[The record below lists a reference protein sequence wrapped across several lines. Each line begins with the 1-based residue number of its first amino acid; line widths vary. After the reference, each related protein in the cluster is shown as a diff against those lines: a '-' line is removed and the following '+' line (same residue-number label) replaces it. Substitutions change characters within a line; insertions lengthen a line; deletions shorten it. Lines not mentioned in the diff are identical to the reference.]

1 MYVCSGIKGEIDKDT
16 CREATKIAFSAHTFL
31 ENALRIFY
39 VTVKILAA
47 RQSLL
52 PTESTVD
59 CTEQHRL
66 QRGRKSS
73 RLLQRKCF
81 KWQLTAS
88 SLRNGCWGF
97 RQNSILSGPLLLA
110 GSLHLN
116 VPFPVTLTPSLPNPS
131 FFRYCGYENV
141 FRCLHFFFFYLQLPS
156 TDSLRLNPIQKSVSA
171 QAVSPHTL
179 RKSSCAQRRPRG
191 YFYDC
196 FACKHSLQITLA

>member
-1 MYVCSGIKGEIDKDT
+1 MYVCSGINGEIDKDT
-16 CREATKIAFSAHTFL
+16 CREATKIAFSARTFL

-39 VTVKILAA
+39 VTVKMLAA
-47 RQSLL
+47 RQSPL

-88 SLRNGCWGF
+88 SLRNGCWAF

-116 VPFPVTLTPSLPNPS
+116 VPFPVTLAPSLPNPS

-141 FRCLHFFFFYLQLPS
+141 FRCLHFFFFLP
-156 TDSLRLNPIQKSVSA
+156 A
-171 QAVSPHTL
+171 ASPGLLTT
-179 RKSSCAQRRPRG
+179 P
-191 YFYDC
+191 
-196 FACKHSLQITLA
+196 

>member
-116 VPFPVTLTPSLPNPS
+116 VPFPVTLPPSLPNPS
-131 FFRYCGYENV
+131 FFRYCGYENI
-141 FRCLHFFFFYLQLPS
+141 FRCLHFFFYLQLPS

-171 QAVSPHTL
+171 QAVSPYTL

>member
-1 MYVCSGIKGEIDKDT
+1 MKLLFLKAQVTKKGGISVYCCVKGEIDKDT

-73 RLLQRKCF
+73 RLLQCF
-81 KWQLTAS
+81 K
-88 SLRNGCWGF
+88 
-97 RQNSILSGPLLLA
+97 
-110 GSLHLN
+110 
-116 VPFPVTLTPSLPNPS
+116 
-131 FFRYCGYENV
+131 
-141 FRCLHFFFFYLQLPS
+141 
-156 TDSLRLNPIQKSVSA
+156 
-171 QAVSPHTL
+171 
-179 RKSSCAQRRPRG
+179 
-191 YFYDC
+191 
-196 FACKHSLQITLA
+196 

>member
-73 RLLQRKCF
+73 RLLQKKCF

-116 VPFPVTLTPSLPNPS
+116 VPFPVTLPPSLPPKS
-131 FFRYCGYENV
+131 LFLSILWLWKCIS
-141 FRCLHFFFFYLQLPS
+141 LSAFFFFTCSFPQL
-156 TDSLRLNPIQKSVSA
+156 THYTLIQSKRVCLLK
-171 QAVSPHTL
+171 QCLHT
-179 RKSSCAQRRPRG
+179 
-191 YFYDC
+191 
-196 FACKHSLQITLA
+196 H

>member
-141 FRCLHFFFFYLQLPS
+141 FRCLHFFFFTCSFP
-156 TDSLRLNPIQKSVSA
+156 RLTHYALIQSKRVCLLK
-171 QAVSPHTL
+171 QCLHT
-179 RKSSCAQRRPRG
+179 
-191 YFYDC
+191 
-196 FACKHSLQITLA
+196 H

>member
-1 MYVCSGIKGEIDKDT
+1 MKQLKLHFQRTPSP
-16 CREATKIAFSAHTFL
+16 

-88 SLRNGCWGF
+88 GLRNGCWGF

-131 FFRYCGYENV
+131 FSWYCGYENV
-141 FRCLHFFFFYLQLPS
+141 FRCLHFFFTCSFPWLTHYAL
-156 TDSLRLNPIQKSVSA
+156 IQKSVSA
-171 QAVSPHTL
+171 QAVSPSTL
-179 RKSSCAQRRPRG
+179 RKSSCAQSRPRG

-196 FACKHSLQITLA
+196 CACKHSLQITLA

>member
-116 VPFPVTLTPSLPNPS
+116 VPFPVTLPPSQIPLS
-131 FFRYCGYENV
+131 SDTVVMKMYFVVCI
-141 FRCLHFFFFYLQLPS
+141 FFFYLQLPS

-171 QAVSPHTL
+171 QAVSPYTL

>member
-141 FRCLHFFFFYLQLPS
+141 FRCLHFFFFLPAA
-156 TDSLRLNPIQKSVSA
+156 SLDWLTTP
-171 QAVSPHTL
+171 
-179 RKSSCAQRRPRG
+179 
-191 YFYDC
+191 
-196 FACKHSLQITLA
+196 